1 MIEPSLANKLKS
13 FNDQDL
19 AAYIDA
25 VEECADFARAL
36 VSKPNTK
43 KATKTVSLTPRLRE
57 LLKKLSALTGRTMR
71 SILEAALDKEFGTK
85 APTADKL
92 SARKEV
98 NPSGD
103 NVAIA
108 QSVQAKL
115 LTFDRE
121 DLQSYVDVIEGYRW
135 FARSLMA
142 VGLNLDE
149 QRRMKMRMN
158 HTLN

>member
-1 MIEPSLANKLKS
+1 MKEK
-13 FNDQDL
+13 
-19 AAYIDA
+19 
-25 VEECADFARAL
+25 
-36 VSKPNTK
+36 
-43 KATKTVSLTPRLRE
+43 TKTVSLTPRSRE

-103 NVAIA
+103 K
-108 QSVQAKL
+108 STPGQALLNKL
-115 LTFDRE
+115 ITFDLE
-121 DLQSYVDVIEGYRW
+121 ELQCYVEAIEERHW
-135 FARSLMA
+135 FARSLMK

-149 QRRMKMRMN
+149 QRRVKMRMN